1 VRPLLLVALVA
12 LAACRRATP
21 PPPPTTPHPTAAA
34 SPTDDAER
42 GSLIDIAN
50 GATVISR
57 TGETFLGVA
66 ADAAI
71 DGENGTFWQNPPHD
85 LPQSIVFGLPAR
97 SRIERVGIRSSKP
110 EFTANHVQFESSL
123 DGLSWHPLT
132 TISAKVE
139 QEAQW
144 ADVTPADAAY
154 LRVTALDGRASND
167 VRLHSIMARGAE
179 LEPPRL
185 GPIKGCWSLNGSPA
199 VFERRGGRIL
209 GAVSLGGQ
217 PIYLDGGGNGRVYR
231 FVWIRGNDFG
241 LAMMTVSPDGK
252 HLTGLVWHE
261 EPIPLF
267 RADTWFG
274 EPAPCGALHP
284 RDDVPQA
291 LLRRTGRYSVF
302 GDYFPPGDRIV
313 AHEFRE
319 ATPEKNKERARQE
332 LERLHVTGVAA
343 GSEAPRQPPTTD
355 AMRLIYSSVDVEI
368 RR

>member
-1 VRPLLLVALVA
+1 MKRLLLAGLFA
-12 LAACRRATP
+12 LAA
-21 PPPPTTPHPTAAA
+21 AAA
-34 SPTDDAER
+34 APKDDAER

-71 DGENGTFWQNPPHD
+71 DGETGTFWQNPPHD
-85 LPQSIVFGLPAR
+85 LPQSIVIGLAAR

-110 EFTANHVQFESSL
+110 ELSANHVQFEASL
-123 DGLSWHPLT
+123 DGIAWRPLA
-132 TISAKVE
+132 TISAVVK
-139 QEAQW
+139 QDAQW
-144 ADVTPADAAY
+144 ADVAPTEASY
-154 LRVTALDGRASND
+154 LRVTVVDGRAGND
-167 VRLHSIMARGAE
+167 VRLHSIIARGKE

-185 GPIKGCWSLNGSPA
+185 GKIEGCWSFNGRPA
-199 VFERRGGRIL
+199 VFERGGGRIL
-209 GAVSLGGQ
+209 GVVDAGKQ

-231 FVWIRGNDFG
+231 FVWIRGNDYG

-252 HLTGLVWHE
+252 HLTALVWHE
-261 EPIPLF
+261 EAIPMF
-267 RADTWFG
+267 RADSWYG
-274 EPAPCGALHP
+274 EPAPCGGTPRP

-291 LLRRTGRYSVF
+291 LLRRAGRYSAF

-319 ATPEKNKERARQE
+319 PTPEKNRQRAQQE
-332 LERLHVTGVAA
+332 LERLHLKGVAA
-343 GSEAPRQPPTTD
+343 GSDAPRQIPGTD